1 MANVNCSLI
10 VLFFTYGAVFGG
22 NIALEQ
28 CASDQLPAEKSAAAI
43 ITLILDVRR
52 TLNNHDGPSCG
63 TVSEEGLQIEEIAQW
78 VIKILNQASGTV
90 FGLPVTDSFIPGI
103 ELGLQVLDTC
113 GIASR
118 AIRLSAEAF
127 SDLQS
132 PKHKCTFNDTRIS
145 LGVIVKADDSTMH
158 HLADFFHQYKKSVI
172 GLGSRSNMLKQKQV
186 FTVQPDIDT
195 IVQTILKT
203 AETMEWKHLWLIYE
217 NTDYGN
223 EGKTL
228 LTNMSAQ
235 QQSICILGSEQFSHG
250 TNSNG
255 NIKLI
260 LKKIL
265 SKKEDSYLIILFMS
279 RPVALQFLQAA
290 FEEDLIADSRRMKWI
305 MSDGFDGSFVDIF
318 DLSKGVIAISDEN
331 PYRVPE
337 FLSHWTEADP
347 KEHSKFWYKEFY
359 QHRHKC
365 RLEDDTNPA
374 FYRFGIC
381 KNKKSAINHTD
392 SELFLTPSAVHV
404 VDAIFTY
411 AIALKGAW
419 MAKCRGRPGLCPQL
433 VQMDN
438 QDFIRFIKHVEFSY
452 QKENRSP
459 PSFISRQ
466 VSHRKPKSQVAVFQV
481 QSDEQ
486 ANLLLKQIFRYDR
499 FRNNRLLQ
507 LSAPLY
513 YDNFG
518 KIDMEK
524 KHSMTTNDKSRR
536 CMTFQKRKACHII
549 PGDLYMIA
557 IIGMQ
562 EKGSYFDYCGQVNVE
577 DSLADI
583 VFFNHA
589 LSSLNKKLLP
599 DLKIGSIVVDSCS
612 NAIFA
617 AQQIGTCLTNME
629 EIIFSKTEND
639 ASISKH
645 PLFIGALIQADGLES
660 AEISHLLSLTLP
672 SLPIVM
678 YGKNVVPGIAP
689 NIINF
694 GTNFQNIADAVF
706 NVIQQ
711 FPCHYKQFIV
721 ARKYA
726 PSVSVIESMAM
737 NNSIGN
743 FKTLLTNFG
752 SNFDGI
758 SAMNWI
764 ERNANL
770 SVVVL
775 FLEEAE
781 LLEFLK
787 TANQSATS
795 SNHIYLIVLDH
806 NWTFEKLRNFSHLK
820 GNMIIFLHTDNDAN
834 YSLQDHIIHEAVDGI
849 FNSKYIWIREYI
861 ENNLNCGK
869 QNEKNEHNAIVASCK
884 NETLLYLKKLAL
896 RHSIKTNRLLA
907 SVDMLVATLH
917 HVVKNNCFDGFATGS
932 KCLQFLQSFLNLK
945 ENKMLNYVTKHYEK
959 ISENDMF
966 VLPAKIGIYFQSQL
980 NNENFQ
986 QIGTFY
992 FNSNKFEIMDF
1003 SLFKN
1008 LSNQASSYCLNGS
1021 SENQYIEQSTVR
1033 KSEELLTT
1041 VLPVTD
1047 ISDYLLQSENIK
1059 EMHVFFESTVMNIPP
1074 LSTGESVLI
1083 GVLLPLTGS
1092 ANCGHVDYNK
1102 VKNEDAVYALE
1113 ALLWARKKIH
1123 ILYNMDIQFIIF
1135 NTCSSVSKTNILL
1148 NSFLINP
1155 RQFFGEKF
1163 GLNYTEDLVV
1173 GFINGYSAG
1182 PASVA
1187 SEILSEASIINAD
1200 IRNNVQNQN
1209 SMTLHFSDNLNSYIS
1224 AALQFLEQ
1232 FQITFIS
1239 ILYSN
1244 DEIAVT
1250 FTDKFRL
1257 KANNYNVCMA
1267 YISQVDS
1274 TQSLNTHID
1283 NLESVRNAGATVV
1296 LVVLEFQKLL
1306 AFERALEKQS
1316 HGLTFFIISFRNEI
1330 NAWNSN
1336 HFPVLLNSS
1345 ILLKRQ
1351 ADLPKDF
1358 MNHLLQL
1365 RYDNNDGNY
1374 LWSDFV
1380 KKKFNCTTE
1389 CNDRLPD
1396 VSDYAML
1403 NADQVL
1409 SAVNALSALVAGVRK
1424 LGSTICKNQTIICK
1438 ELKELPNFGS
1448 ELLHILQKEPFPAVD
1463 DISRKIRIDETR
1475 QMNEKLTIST
1485 TLILG
1490 SNEAPLLQPIAV
1502 YENEKLTLNRIGTEI
1517 KNQPVFT
1524 SQCLDIHQCK
1534 QCWKSMDKL
1543 LNSYLRKFSP
1553 ALEVHTG
1560 SSDDVEEVLSISE
1573 EEAEN
1578 VEKKTNKQIEES
1590 KSFVC
1595 IKSTSNI
1602 YLMAVIPIHNREQK
1616 KLTCGAFSS
1625 NQYQRWKAI
1634 QWSLERLNYYLL
1646 AQNGINL
1653 GIIAVDS
1660 CSDQAHTIKQLSYLI
1675 NGDMQ
1680 LNSCIRGNFSDQ
1692 VIAAIL
1698 VPYNQEDASHEA
1710 TVDLLTSNGIL
1721 TFNWDSSFAYSAN
1734 SMLFS
1739 TGLIEQSMV
1748 NGLVKFLAKTKWH
1761 YVAYIYSNNKNSLRR
1776 RHIFSSFANDNGICS
1791 EYILYPSHNK
1801 QSCGEMTELFD
1812 QLKKIKLNGLRGVVL
1827 GLSMNKLRCFLDR
1840 MERLV
1845 ASGQFSTN
1853 QFTFITALDA
1863 NYKQAF
1869 FRYESVAAGFVVVHP
1884 TAVEL
1889 DEFHQ
1894 YWKAL
1899 KHLNVSN
1906 DIWWKELLATD
1917 DWPERQDEKLLY
1929 LANAAYSAGH
1939 AVYETKQQLCGS
1951 GMVASKKCNNLI
1963 MHHSFRNA
1971 FRENVATS
1979 KFVDE
1984 SGQMFTFGKD
1994 GLATQRVSISLLVMD
2009 LDIVQWIEIG
2019 RIENDVFDTKQRGNS
2034 PFQNYE
2040 PMLYLQKLT
2049 SKCTNATLC
2058 PQCSRCPSP
2067 VQLSTCPSVHCKNE
2081 FGKSTT
2087 PAQPDVTT
2095 EKVNLPAPNLHY
2107 SESKLHWIVPSP
2119 NGIYAIAL
2127 VPVHFPSEELFS
2139 CGPLDIFGGF
2149 RQASAFMH
2157 SVEKLNKQLP
2167 KHDQIGLI
2175 IIDTCNAKSDFAFSW
2190 IYHLSTNN
2198 RSVQILAVL
2207 DAGYSNSNELAE
2219 LMKNFQI
2226 PLFTID
2232 PKLEMSKN
2240 EWNLQFKFDLNW
2252 YAEIACSVIHRLK
2265 FITPLVL
2272 FEQSNKLHSS
2282 IMEKFIYCLESN
2294 NFNSVIT
2301 KIPVNNYRELN
2312 AILNGLSNR
2321 PTAVFVLF
2329 MSSTFISAFRRAVVQ
2344 QPYNIGQTIVLGYG
2358 MERIFTT
2365 ASPIEQ
2371 VEQQHSN
2378 LVTWLSIELLI
2389 ENEADTSEF
2398 LLLKQLNNYQ
2408 PIPQYWFEEYWQQ
2421 MFTCK
2426 LSNSEIVGNFHFH
2439 KNCTE
2444 NEQINSTALSK
2455 NLESDTSVWFLMNVV
2470 VDGYKKYVDN
2480 DCAQVSTA
2488 AQPTRLVNCLKN
2500 GNRSNLLE
2508 YLKSSRWNQIVVGNE
2523 FSNYKTLENC
2533 KIVLKKIYMDKN
2545 QLLAESVALW
2555 KQTFTL
2561 TINGKPTSSSAS
2573 FSSSKD
2579 IICKTSSVE
2588 EDCWKRFD
2596 FAVSNLEETNR
2607 MNEIWI
2613 VIAISLA
2620 GLGMTVCIITSIV
2633 LVVTDHAANDMFNH
2647 LTLFGLFNL
2656 YAVTLAF
2663 TWQLSDIVC
2672 TIRLYATGFAWTLV
2686 FAPLSVKV
2694 VQMRLFPE
2702 NGKKQAYCW
2711 KKRNCI
2717 MVILAVVFVH
2727 GIGVLQWMIVSKSTK
2742 IPVLFK
2748 QAKCAPVGSLA
2759 TFELSLTFSMA
2770 YPILIILATMI
2781 TAMTTTTTNMSKYNK
2796 SSCGIAVTCMLTIII
2811 WLFWNITSTMEIF
2824 QLSDPVIAMGIL
2836 INASVLFVG
2845 LRLRDNKNT
2854 SKQSRRSY
2862 NVNMIRNEASLQPD
2876 PALVPY
2882 GVNFSKSKLGTFDS
2896 DQSYSTYSTVPKTK
2910 RYFNVMAY
2918 DGSSEFSAT
2927 TMVN

>member
-1 MANVNCSLI
+1 MVNVNCSLI
-10 VLFFTYGAVFGG
+10 ILFFTYGTVFGG

-28 CASDQLPAEKSAAAI
+28 CASEQLPAEKNAAAI

-52 TLNNHDGPSCG
+52 TLHSHDGPSCG

-90 FGLPVTDSFIPGI
+90 FGLPVADSFIPGI

-158 HLADFFHQYKKSVI
+158 HLSDFFYQYKKSVI
-172 GLGSRSNMLKQKQV
+172 GLGSRSTMLKQKQV
-186 FTVQPDIDT
+186 FTLQPDIDT

-203 AETMEWKHLWLIYE
+203 AETMDWKHLWLIYE

-228 LTNMSAQ
+228 LTKMSTQ
-235 QQSICILGSEQFSHG
+235 QQSICILGTEQFSHG
-250 TNSNG
+250 TNSSE

-260 LKKIL
+260 LEKIL
-265 SKKEDSYLIILFMS
+265 SRKEDSYLIILFMS
-279 RPVALQFLQAA
+279 RSVALQFLQAA
-290 FEEDLIADSRRMKWI
+290 FEEELIVDSRRMKWI
-305 MSDGFDGSFVDIF
+305 MSDGFDESFVDIF

-331 PYRVPE
+331 PYRIPE

-374 FYRFGIC
+374 FYRFGVC

-438 QDFIRFIKHVEFSY
+438 QDFIRFMKHVEFSY
-452 QKENRSP
+452 RKENRSP
-459 PSFISRQ
+459 PSLISRQ

-486 ANLLLKQIFRYDR
+486 GNLLLKQIFRYDR

-507 LSAPLY
+507 LSAPLF

-524 KHSMTTNDKSRR
+524 KHSMTTNNKSNQ
-536 CMTFQKRKACHII
+536 CMTFQKRNTCHII
-549 PGDLYMIA
+549 PGDLYIIA
-557 IIGMQ
+557 IIGIQ

-577 DSLADI
+577 DSLADV

-599 DLKIGSIVVDSCS
+599 DLKIGSIIVDSCS

-617 AQQIGTCLTNME
+617 AQQIGTCLSNME
-629 EIIFSKTEND
+629 EIIFSEPDND
-639 ASISKH
+639 ASISKQ
-645 PLFIGALIQADGLES
+645 PLFVGALIQADGLES

-706 NVIQQ
+706 NVIQH
-711 FPCHYKQFIV
+711 FPCHYKQFIL

-737 NNSIGN
+737 KNLIGN
-743 FKTLLTNFG
+743 FKILLTKFG
-752 SNFDGI
+752 SDFGGI
-758 SAMNWI
+758 SSMNWI
-764 ERNANL
+764 EKNANL

-775 FLEEAE
+775 FLEEVE

-787 TANQSATS
+787 IANQSETS

-806 NWTFEKLRNFSHLK
+806 IWTFEKLRNFSHLK
-820 GNMIIFLHTDNDAN
+820 DNMIIFYTDNDAN
-834 YSLQDHIIHEAVDGI
+834 YSLQDNIINEAVDGI
-849 FNSKYIWIREYI
+849 FNSKNIWIRQYI
-861 ENNLNCGK
+861 ESNLNCGK

-884 NETLLYLKKLAL
+884 NETILYLKKLAL
-896 RHSIKTNRLLA
+896 QHSIKTNRLLA

-917 HVVKNNCFDGFATGS
+917 HVVKNNCFDGFTTGN
-932 KCLQFLQSFLNLK
+932 KCSQFLESFLNLK
-945 ENKMLNYVTKHYEK
+945 DNKMLNYVTKHYEK

-966 VLPAKIGIYFQSQL
+966 VLPKKIGIYFQSQL
-980 NNENFQ
+980 KNEKFQ
-986 QIGTFY
+986 QIGTFS
-992 FNSNKFEIMDF
+992 FNSKKFEIIDF

-1021 SENQYIEQSTVR
+1021 SEKQHREQSAVQ

-1041 VLPVTD
+1041 LLPVTD
-1047 ISDYLLQSENIK
+1047 MSNYLLQSENVK
-1059 EMHVFFESTVMNIPP
+1059 EMHIYPENIVMHIPP
-1074 LSTGESVLI
+1074 RSNGESVLI
-1083 GVLLPLTGS
+1083 GVLLPLMGS
-1092 ANCGHVDYNK
+1092 ANCEYLDYNK

-1113 ALLWARKKIH
+1113 ALLWARKKVH

-1148 NSFLINP
+1148 NSFLINTQ
-1155 RQFFGEKF
+1155 QFFGEKF
-1163 GLNYTEDLVV
+1163 GLNYTEDLLV
-1173 GFINGYSAG
+1173 GFINGCSAG
-1182 PASVA
+1182 SASIA

-1200 IRNNVQNQN
+1200 IRNNVQTRN

-1224 AALQFLEQ
+1224 ATLQFLDQ
-1232 FQITFIS
+1232 FQINFIS
-1239 ILYSN
+1239 ILHSN
-1244 DEIAVT
+1244 DDTAVT
-1250 FTDKFRL
+1250 FADKFRL
-1257 KANNYNVCMA
+1257 IANNYNVCMA
-1267 YISQVDS
+1267 YISQVES
-1274 TQSLNTHID
+1274 TQSLNTLID
-1283 NLESVRNAGATVV
+1283 NLKSVRNAGATVV
-1296 LVVLEFQKLL
+1296 LVVLEFQKLI

-1316 HGLTFFIISFRNEI
+1316 HGLTFFIILLQNEI

-1345 ILLKRQ
+1345 ILLKKQ

-1389 CNDRLPD
+1389 CHNRLPD
-1396 VSDYAML
+1396 ISDYAML

-1409 SAVNALSALVAGVRK
+1409 SAINALSALAVGVRK
-1424 LGSTICKNQTIICK
+1424 LGSTMCKNQTIVCK

-1448 ELLHILQKEPFPAVD
+1448 ELLHILQEEPFPAVD

-1475 QMNEKLTIST
+1475 RVNEKLTIST
-1485 TLILG
+1485 ALILG
-1490 SNEAPLLQPIAV
+1490 SNETPLLQPIAV
-1502 YENEKLTLNRIGTEI
+1502 YEDEKLILNRIGIEV
-1517 KNQPVFT
+1517 KNQSVFT

-1553 ALEVHTG
+1553 ALEVHTE
-1560 SSDDVEEVLSISE
+1560 SSDNVEEISSIPE
-1573 EEAEN
+1573 EEAAN
-1578 VEKKTNKQIEES
+1578 VEKKTNKQIAES

-1602 YLMAVIPIHNREQK
+1602 YLMAVIPIHNDGQK
-1616 KLTCGAFSS
+1616 RLACGAFSS

-1646 AQNGINL
+1646 AQTGINL

-1660 CSDQAHTIKQLSYLI
+1660 CSNQAHTIKQLSYLI

-1680 LNSCIRGNFSDQ
+1680 LDSCIQGNLSDQ

-1698 VPYNQEDASHEA
+1698 VPYDQQDTSHEA
-1710 TVDLLTSNGIL
+1710 TVDLLTNNGIL

-1739 TGLIEQSMV
+1739 TGLIEQSIV
-1748 NGLVKFLAKTKWH
+1748 YGLVKFLAKTKWH
-1761 YVAYIYSNNKNSLRR
+1761 YVAYIYSKNKNSMRR
-1776 RHIFSSFANDNGICS
+1776 KHIFSNLANDNGICS

-1801 QSCGEMTELFD
+1801 HSCGEMTELFD
-1812 QLKKIKLNGLRGVVL
+1812 QLKKIQVNGLRGVVL
-1827 GLSMNKLRCFLDR
+1827 GLSMDKLRCFLDR

-1845 ASGQFSTN
+1845 ASGQFSPN

-1906 DIWWKELLATD
+1906 DIWWKELLAAD

-1929 LANAAYSAGH
+1929 LANAAYSVGH
-1939 AVYETKQQLCGS
+1939 AIYETKQQLCGS
-1951 GMVASKKCNNLI
+1951 GMTASKKCNNLI
-1963 MHHSFRNA
+1963 MHHSFREA
-1971 FRENVATS
+1971 FRENVAKS

-1984 SGQMFTFGKD
+1984 SGQMFIFDKD

-2040 PMLYLQKLT
+2040 PMLYLKKLT

-2058 PQCSRCPSP
+2058 PQCSRCSSL
-2067 VQLSTCPSVHCKNE
+2067 VQSLTCPSVHCKNE
-2081 FGKSTT
+2081 FEESTA
-2087 PAQPDVTT
+2087 PAQLDVTT
-2095 EKVNLPAPNLHY
+2095 EKIHLPAPNLHY
-2107 SESKLHWIVPSP
+2107 SESKLHWIVHSS

-2127 VPVHFPSEELFS
+2127 VPVHFPSEELFL

-2149 RQASAFMH
+2149 RQALAFMH
-2157 SVEKLNKQLP
+2157 SMEKLNKQLP
-2167 KHDQIGLI
+2167 KQNQIGLI
-2175 IIDTCNAKSDFAFSW
+2175 IIDTCNAKSDLAFSW
-2190 IYHLSTNN
+2190 IHQLSINN

-2207 DAGYSNSNELAE
+2207 EAAYSNSNSNELAE
-2219 LMKNFQI
+2219 LMKNLQI
-2226 PLFTID
+2226 PLLTID

-2240 EWNLQFKFDLNW
+2240 EWNLQFKFDLNL
-2252 YAEIACSVIHRLK
+2252 YAEIACSVVHRLK

-2294 NFNSVIT
+2294 NFNNAIT
-2301 KIPVNNYRELN
+2301 KIPVNNYRELD

-2329 MSSTFISAFRRAVVQ
+2329 MSSTFISAFKRAIFQ

-2358 MERIFTT
+2358 LERIFTT
-2365 ASPIEQ
+2365 TSPIKQAE
-2371 VEQQHSN
+2371 QHSDV
-2378 LVTWLSIELLI
+2378 VTWLSIELLI
-2389 ENEADTSEF
+2389 ENEADISEF
-2398 LLLKQLNNYQ
+2398 LLSKQLNNHN

-2421 MFTCK
+2421 MFTCR
-2426 LSNSEIVGNFHFH
+2426 LSNSAIVENFHFH

-2444 NEQINSTALSK
+2444 KEEINSTALSK
-2455 NLESDTSVWFLMNVV
+2455 NVENDISVWFLMNVV

-2500 GNRSNLLE
+2500 GNRINLLK
-2508 YLKSSRWNQIVVGNE
+2508 YLKSSSWNQIAVGNE
-2523 FSNYKTLENC
+2523 FSNYKTLDNC
-2533 KIVLKKIYMDKN
+2533 KIVLKKIYMDKD
-2545 QLLAESVALW
+2545 QLLTESVALW

-2561 TINGKPTSSSAS
+2561 SINGKLTSSS
-2573 FSSSKD
+2573 SSSKD
-2579 IICKTSSVE
+2579 ILCKTSVE

-2596 FAVSNLEETNR
+2596 FTVSNLEETNR

-2620 GLGMTVCIITSIV
+2620 GLGMTVCLITSIV
-2633 LVVTDHAANDMFNH
+2633 LIVTDHASNDMFNH

-2672 TIRLYATGFAWTLV
+2672 TIRLYATGFAWILV

-2717 MVILAVVFVH
+2717 MVILALVFVH
-2727 GIGVLQWMIVSKSTK
+2727 AIIVAQWMIVSKSTK
-2742 IPVLFK
+2742 IPVMFK
-2748 QAKCAPVGSLA
+2748 HAKCAPVGSLA

-2781 TAMTTTTTNMSKYNK
+2781 TAMTTTTDMSKHNK

-2854 SKQSRRSY
+2854 STQSRRSY
-2862 NVNMIRNEASLQPD
+2862 NVNMTRNEASLQPD
-2876 PALVPY
+2876 LSLVPY

>member
-1 MANVNCSLI
+1 MVNVNCSLI

-28 CASDQLPAEKSAAAI
+28 CASDQLPAEKTAAAI

-52 TLNNHDGPSCG
+52 TLHNHDGPSCG

-90 FGLPVTDSFIPGI
+90 FGLPVSDSFIPGI

-195 IVQTILKT
+195 IVQAILKT
-203 AETMEWKHLWLIYE
+203 AEAMEWKHLWLIYE

-235 QQSICILGSEQFSHG
+235 QQSICILGTEQFSHE
-250 TNSNG
+250 TNSNA

-260 LKKIL
+260 LEKIL

-290 FEEDLIADSRRMKWI
+290 FEEELIADSRRMKWI

-337 FLSHWTEADP
+337 FLSHWTETDP

-499 FRNNRLLQ
+499 FHNNRLLQ

-557 IIGMQ
+557 IIGIQ

-639 ASISKH
+639 SSISNQ

-672 SLPIVM
+672 SLPIV
-678 YGKNVVPGIAP
+678 ICS
-689 NIINF
+689 
-694 GTNFQNIADAVF
+694 FQCDPTV
-706 NVIQQ
+706 
-711 FPCHYKQFIV
+711 PCHYKQFIV

-795 SNHIYLIVLDH
+795 SNHIYLIVLDR
-806 NWTFEKLRNFSHLK
+806 NWTFEKLRNFSHLE

-834 YSLQDHIIHEAVDGI
+834 YSLQDHIINEAVDGI
-849 FNSKYIWIREYI
+849 FNSKNIWIREYI

-932 KCLQFLQSFLNLK
+932 KCSQFLQSFLNLK

-966 VLPAKIGIYFQSQL
+966 VLPTKIGIYFQSQL
-980 NNENFQ
+980 NNEKFQ

-992 FNSNKFEIMDF
+992 FNSKKFEIMDF

-1123 ILYNMDIQFIIF
+1123 ILYDMDIQFIIF

-1209 SMTLHFSDNLNSYIS
+1209 SMTLHFSGNLNSYIS

-1232 FQITFIS
+1232 FQINFIS

-1257 KANNYNVCMA
+1257 KANNFNVCMA

-1283 NLESVRNAGATVV
+1283 NLESVRNAGATV
-1296 LVVLEFQKLL
+1296 
-1306 AFERALEKQS
+1306 
-1316 HGLTFFIISFRNEI
+1316 
-1330 NAWNSN
+1330 
-1336 HFPVLLNSS
+1336 
-1345 ILLKRQ
+1345 
-1351 ADLPKDF
+1351 
-1358 MNHLLQL
+1358 L

-1380 KKKFNCTTE
+1380 KNKFNCTTE

-1403 NADQVL
+1403 NADQ
-1409 SAVNALSALVAGVRK
+1409 
-1424 LGSTICKNQTIICK
+1424 TIICK

-1448 ELLHILQKEPFPAVD
+1448 ELLHILQKETFPAVD

-1475 QMNEKLTIST
+1475 QVNEKLIIST

-1490 SNEAPLLQPIAV
+1490 SNETPLLQPIAV
-1502 YENEKLTLNRIGTEI
+1502 YENEKLTLNRIGTEV
-1517 KNQPVFT
+1517 KNQLVFT

-1553 ALEVHTG
+1553 ALEVHTE
-1560 SSDDVEEVLSISE
+1560 SSDHVEEILSISE

-1578 VEKKTNKQIEES
+1578 VEKKTNEQIEES
-1590 KSFVC
+1590 KSF
-1595 IKSTSNI
+1595 
-1602 YLMAVIPIHNREQK
+1602 
-1616 KLTCGAFSS
+1616 
-1625 NQYQRWKAI
+1625 YQRWKAI

-1653 GIIAVDS
+1653 GIIALDS

-1680 LNSCIRGNFSDQ
+1680 LNSCIQGNFSEQ

-1776 RHIFSSFANDNGICS
+1776 RHIFSSLANDNGICS

-1951 GMVASKKCNNLI
+1951 GMIASKNCNNLI

-1984 SGQMFTFGKD
+1984 SGQMVTFGKD

-2087 PAQPDVTT
+2087 PAQLDVTT
-2095 EKVNLPAPNLHY
+2095 EKIHLPALNLHY

-2149 RQASAFMH
+2149 RQALAFMH

-2175 IIDTCNAKSDFAFSW
+2175 IIDTCNAKSDLAFSW

-2207 DAGYSNSNELAE
+2207 DAGYSNSNQLAE

-2265 FITPLVL
+2265 FITPLV
-2272 FEQSNKLHSS
+2272 KVTTS
-2282 IMEKFIYCLESN
+2282 IM
-2294 NFNSVIT
+2294 
-2301 KIPVNNYRELN
+2301 
-2312 AILNGLSNR
+2312 
-2321 PTAVFVLF
+2321 
-2329 MSSTFISAFRRAVVQ
+2329 RAVVQ

-2378 LVTWLSIELLI
+2378 VVTWLSIELLI

-2398 LLLKQLNNYQ
+2398 LLSKQLNNYH

-2426 LSNSEIVGNFHFH
+2426 LSNSAIVGNFHFH

-2444 NEQINSTALSK
+2444 NERINSTALSK
-2455 NLESDTSVWFLMNVV
+2455 NLESDMSVWFLMNVA

-2500 GNRSNLLE
+2500 GNRSNLLK

-2523 FSNYKTLENC
+2523 FSNHKTLENC

-2561 TINGKPTSSSAS
+2561 SINGKPTSSSAS
-2573 FSSSKD
+2573 FSSSSSKD

-2686 FAPLSVKV
+2686 FAPLSVKLFRCV
-2694 VQMRLFPE
+2694 VS
-2702 NGKKQAYCW
+2702 GKW
-2711 KKRNCI
+2711 KK
-2717 MVILAVVFVH
+2717 
-2727 GIGVLQWMIVSKSTK
+2727 
-2742 IPVLFK
+2742 
-2748 QAKCAPVGSLA
+2748 
-2759 TFELSLTFSMA
+2759 
-2770 YPILIILATMI
+2770 
-2781 TAMTTTTTNMSKYNK
+2781 
-2796 SSCGIAVTCMLTIII
+2796 
-2811 WLFWNITSTMEIF
+2811 
-2824 QLSDPVIAMGIL
+2824 
-2836 INASVLFVG
+2836 ASVLLEKAKLHHG
-2845 LRLRDNKNT
+2845 H
-2854 SKQSRRSY
+2854 
-2862 NVNMIRNEASLQPD
+2862 
-2876 PALVPY
+2876 
-2882 GVNFSKSKLGTFDS
+2882 FSSCICS
-2896 DQSYSTYSTVPKTK
+2896 CNRCSTVDDCEQKYQNTGH
-2910 RYFNVMAY
+2910 VQT
-2918 DGSSEFSAT
+2918 S
-2927 TMVN
+2927 